1 MGNILLVAL
10 LHTEIIPYLLPNNLH
25 NQIFPLTEI
34 ELQMHFV
41 VNIWIGHVSVRRTAE
56 YLLR

>member
-1 MGNILLVAL
+1 MKQYQTYYQA
-10 LHTEIIPYLLPNNLH
+10 NLH
-25 NQIFPLTEI
+25 NQIFPLTET

-56 YLLR
+56 DLLR